1 MCTGLEGLDSDKGQK
16 EVSDRGAQSQVT
28 PCRTPTPCTPPP
40 AEITTPLQKR
50 GGRWHSPAGL
60 PAPSPSQPRLPGAW
74 ETKGSRNQT
83 IFPLNLISSLPSTP
97 PQLEVEY
104 SSRGTSQAGKGR
116 LWRREAHWR
125 ASRER
130 ARTLSQAPRIGVYS
144 ALTAKLMTTRDPSR
158 CSSEP
163 SRPRVPEVNTH
174 REKTEK
180 QSKNPFENTS
190 TLMYIFPWARQ
201 KMGLASPCSH
211 GGRPAAWN
219 SQNSLLSPRPRLP
232 APARPPLPP
241 TPGSGLDA
249 VPVGRGLLGLTAHG
263 LLWAPQARP
272 LSTC

>member
-1 MCTGLEGLDSDKGQK
+1 MPDPDSLHPT
-16 EVSDRGAQSQVT
+16 S
-28 PCRTPTPCTPPP
+28 CRDHHPSPET
-40 AEITTPLQKR
+40 

-104 SSRGTSQAGKGR
+104 SRRGTSQAGKGR

-130 ARTLSQAPRIGVYS
+130 ARRLSQAPRIGVYS

-201 KMGLASPCSH
+201 KMGLASPRSH

-219 SQNSLLSPRPRLP
+219 SQNSLPSLRPRLTAP
-232 APARPPLPP
+232 APPPPPSGLWLGRCARGTGPLGPDCSWP
-241 TPGSGLDA
+241 AVGTPGPA
-249 VPVGRGLLGLTAHG
+249 VVHLLTSWEVQSPNLC
-263 LLWAPQARP
+263 L
-272 LSTC
+272 